1 MNTIFVGTFRYQDKE
16 FILRFNFEIK
26 DYPEDA
32 AIWMFTE
39 GNYSCDCNRSL
50 FIRRQFGEDA
60 IPELPCGD
68 TIKLLNYYI
77 EHKPYEEP
85 VKYNECFFMH
95 NKC

>member
-1 MNTIFVGTFRYQDKE
+1 MNTIFVGTFRYGTKE

-26 DYPEDA
+26 DYPGDA

-50 FIRRQFGEDA
+50 FIRRQFGNDA

-68 TIKLLNYYI
+68 TIELLDYHV
-77 EHKPYEEP
+77 EHEPYEDLP
-85 VKYNECFFMH
+85 KYEDCYIH
-95 NKC
+95 

>member
-32 AIWMFTE
+32 AIWMFTQ

-50 FIRRQFGEDA
+50 FIRQQFGENA
-60 IPELPCGD
+60 IPELSCGD
-68 TIKLLNYYI
+68 QIELIDYRI
-77 EHKPYEEP
+77 EHEPYEEP
-85 VKYNECFFMH
+85 VKYNDCFFMH

>member
-60 IPELPCGD
+60 IPELSCGD
-68 TIKLLNYYI
+68 TIELLDYHI
-77 EHKPYEEP
+77 EYEPCEEP

>member
-1 MNTIFVGTFRYQDKE
+1 MNTIFVGTFKYKEKE

-50 FIRRQFGEDA
+50 FIRQQFGEDA
-60 IPELPCGD
+60 VPELPCGD
-68 TIKLLNYYI
+68 TIELLDYHI
-77 EHKPYEEP
+77 EKERYEEFDM
-85 VKYNECFFMH
+85 V
-95 NKC
+95 